1 MLFASSV
8 CCSCYLLLSAT
19 KSAFLLL
26 SLLFAISA
34 TKSPFC
40 YIAILLALPY
50 YPVPFYSGFADKF
63 RYIPWPAVLCR
74 RRVFTSRAPL
84 VFIMSFI
91 HEANTSSAALRKRKT
106 LKKSIVF
113 SVMVVGLSGS
123 GRSTLINTLC
133 GGNLIVPT
141 SLTALQDPY
150 ARKLTLRHEN
160 VELEDNDGHK
170 ILFNIID
177 TPNFANLIDC
187 SEDFKTVV
195 DFIRHQ
201 YDEVLLEESR
211 VRRNPR
217 FKDGRIHALLYMVN
231 PTGHGLSEIDVKFL
245 THVNNLVNVIP
256 VIAKADS
263 LTPQELQ
270 LNKQLILE
278 DLKNYNINYY
288 KFNEYEYE
296 EDYMDDEIIE
306 YNKYLN
312 SLVPFAIIG
321 ANTYQENTGG
331 SEDEEDI
338 LKLRVL
344 NPLYAK
350 PINVENPD
358 YNDFTILKNVLL
370 ITHLSEFK
378 ELTHDTIYEN
388 YRTEALSGKRF
399 EYSQDSKT
407 VPTAN
412 GDSNEES
419 YLMKEEQIKL
429 EEERLRKFEERV
441 HQDLINKR
449 KELLERETE
458 LKEIEKRLLAEG
470 LKFNDEGEV
479 VKIEPDEQPEPVQAE

>member
-1 MLFASSV
+1 
-8 CCSCYLLLSAT
+8 
-19 KSAFLLL
+19 
-26 SLLFAISA
+26 
-34 TKSPFC
+34 
-40 YIAILLALPY
+40 
-50 YPVPFYSGFADKF
+50 
-63 RYIPWPAVLCR
+63 
-74 RRVFTSRAPL
+74 
-84 VFIMSFI
+84 MSFI

-150 ARKLTLRHEN
+150 TRKLTLRHEN

-187 SEDFKTVV
+187 NEDFKTVV

-217 FKDGRIHALLYMVN
+217 FKDGRIHALLYMIQ
-231 PTGHGLSEIDVKFL
+231 PTGHGLSEVDVKFL
-245 THVNNLVNVIP
+245 SHVSNLVNVIP

-263 LTPQELQ
+263 LTRQELQ

-278 DLKNYNINYY
+278 DLKSYDIKYF

-296 EDYMDDEIIE
+296 DEYMDDEIVE

-312 SLVPFAIIG
+312 SLIPFAIIG

-331 SEDEEDI
+331 GDDEDDI

-370 ITHLSEFK
+370 ITHLSELK

-399 EYSQDSKT
+399 DYNQETKT
-407 VPTAN
+407 VPTSEN
-412 GDSNEES
+412 NEDS

-441 HQDLINKR
+441 HQDLITKR

-470 LKFNDEGEV
+470 LKFNEDGEV
-479 VKIEPDEQPEPVQAE
+479 VKVEDEPEQEQEIEGTVVENKEE